1 MLPGLQLDG
10 GPASNLGIADGLVG
24 GLNGRFVAGVDGVP
38 LVQLVFEPG
47 RNRVAKRETRRRQ
60 LPLID
65 QATKM
70 PVGVAV
76 TLFQVL
82 LPKQP
87 PSLLETQ
94 NNQSPVACRRT
105 PPAASLP
112 ESNVDLVDRLG
123 LFAQSVASSGSA
135 RYAASRGPKGG
146 ALLLLRAARACR

>member
-10 GPASNLGIADGLVG
+10 GPASNLGVADGLSR
-24 GLNGRFVAGVDGVP
+24 LNGRFVAGVDGVP

-65 QATKM
+65 QAIEM

-82 LPKQP
+82 LSKQP
-87 PSLLETQ
+87 PSLTESVTQ
-94 NNQSPVACRRT
+94 
-105 PPAASLP
+105 
-112 ESNVDLVDRLG
+112 
-123 LFAQSVASSGSA
+123 
-135 RYAASRGPKGG
+135 
-146 ALLLLRAARACR
+146 